1 MIRHRELFTKD
12 NEVNDQ
18 NPESYNDQ
26 EMGEMD
32 QVSDPAEAMGNV
44 QLDPIEGY
52 DNDLDRNLA
61 VKKRYIAKLRQDMM
75 MLQHEHQELI
85 ALGGQGSE
93 IDAM

>member
-12 NEVNDQ
+12 NEINDH
-18 NPESYNDQ
+18 NPDSYNDQ

-75 MLQHEHQELI
+75 ML
-85 ALGGQGSE
+85 
-93 IDAM
+93 

>member
-75 MLQHEHQELI
+75 ML
-85 ALGGQGSE
+85 
-93 IDAM
+93 